1 MKKDV
6 EVEMHLRPALD
17 LPLRAGESVERVR
30 LSSSWLSAWVS
41 KSSHIRHCEESGA
54 DEAILLYVM

>member
-1 MKKDV
+1 
-6 EVEMHLRPALD
+6 MHLRPALD
-17 LPLRAGESVERVR
+17 LLLRAGESVERVR
-30 LSSSWLSAWVS
+30 LSSSWLSAWIS